1 MYYKNNIKIVEA
13 RPTGGKA
20 GRHYNKTSTI
30 QVIDDMSNLGYI
42 KLKQFRFKTNDKAS
56 KQRAMERAEK
66 FRESLF
72 ENESD
77 ESK

>member
-1 MYYKNNIKIVEA
+1 MYYRNNIKIVEE

-30 QVIDDMSNLGYI
+30 LIIDVMSNLGYI
-42 KLKQFRFKTNDKAS
+42 ILKQFRFKINDKIS
-56 KQRAMERAEK
+56 KKKAIEKAEK

-72 ENESD
+72 ASD
-77 ESK
+77 EQN